1 MPAFLNEAAP
11 FGCVRD
17 TCSDT
22 VLAKLTNRPITL
34 PKTDKVRHMFYDTCS
49 DTVLAKLTN
58 RPITQPKTD
67 TVTPVL

>member
-1 MPAFLNEAAP
+1 MLAKLTDRPITLP
-11 FGCVRD
+11 KTDKVRHMFYD

-49 DTVLAKLTN
+49 DTETAAFLHML
-58 RPITQPKTD
+58 
-67 TVTPVL
+67 